1 MKYFMS
7 DPVALYDTAIT
18 SVIPD
23 TAVEISDEQYEMLL
37 AGQENGEII
46 SADSNGMPVLVEPPP
61 PTHEE
66 VVAAAENEKK
76 NRIDQAN
83 EYMNSKQWPGK
94 AAMGRLTDEDRA
106 QYNAWLDYL
115 DELEAVDPSAAPD
128 INWPKKP
135 EE

>member
-7 DPVALYDTAIT
+7 DPVALYDTKIT

-23 TAVEISDEQYEMLL
+23 MAVEISDEQYEMLI

-46 SADSNGMPVLVEPPP
+46 SSDSNGMPILVEPPP

-66 VVAAAENEKK
+66 MVAAAENEKK
-76 NRIDQAN
+76 NRIEQAN
-83 EYMNSKQWPGK
+83 EYMNSRQWPGK
-94 AAMGRLTDEDRA
+94 AAMGRLTDDERA

-115 DELEAVDPSAAPD
+115 DALEVVDTSTAPD
-128 INWPKKP
+128 ITWPDKP
-135 EE
+135 E

>member
-7 DPVALYDTAIT
+7 DPVALYDTEIT

-23 TAVEISDEQYEMLL
+23 MAVEISDEQYEMLI

-46 SADSNGMPVLVEPPP
+46 SSDSNGMPILVEPPP

-66 VVAAAENEKK
+66 MVAAAENEKK
-76 NRIDQAN
+76 NRIEQAN
-83 EYMNSKQWPGK
+83 EYMNSRQWPGK
-94 AAMGRLTDEDRA
+94 AAMGRLTDDERA

-115 DELEAVDPSAAPD
+115 DALEVVDTSTAPD
-128 INWPKKP
+128 ITWPDKP
-135 EE
+135 E